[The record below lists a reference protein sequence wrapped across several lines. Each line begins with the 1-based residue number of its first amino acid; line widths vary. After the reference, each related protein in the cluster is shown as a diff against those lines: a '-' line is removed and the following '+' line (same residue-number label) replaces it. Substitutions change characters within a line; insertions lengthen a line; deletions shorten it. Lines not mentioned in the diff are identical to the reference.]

1 MLTDLTFL
9 DRGKRWPP
17 LTEEARL
24 KNYEENR
31 LLFEGEHAKVYKEQ
45 LKRIERVIGNFDQV
59 VSIATILNYQRLMT
73 LKIAD
78 LMFGEPPAITIADT
92 LKRGAKQDARQQVI
106 TKILLDTELLNA
118 AYMAAIDVSRYGD
131 ALILAYKNK
140 DVPAIEVTPPALW
153 FPVVDPSNIKRTLY
167 HVFGYQYLVN
177 EATKSY
183 ALKVQIHKIDDP
195 GSCEEHTY
203 ALTGSMGSFN
213 IGAEIPT
220 ETPTVETGLSV
231 CPVFRVSNVLTSD
244 RVFGLDDYDSI
255 DSIISELIVRV
266 SQISKVLDVHANPS
280 MSGPETAL
288 EQDPITKAWH
298 LRVGDYYPR
307 NSKEDP
313 APEYIVWDASLEAN
327 FKQIEFLVNQLY
339 SISEMGSAIFGD
351 MSSKSG
357 QVSSGSALRRLMVSP
372 LAKAKRVVNRFD
384 PVLKRL
390 VSVCAGMLGTD
401 IKPEE
406 LSITWNDGLP
416 DDEAESANIMSIRTG
431 GKATISQYSA
441 IKRLDNLSEEDT
453 DSELAQIQ
461 EETAAA
467 TPISLQTIDQN
478 VDDPA
483 NTASDAGKNV
493 NNTGKNANDT
503 GQAGGK

>member
-9 DRGKRWPP
+9 ERGKKWPP
-17 LTEEARL
+17 PSEEARL

-59 VSIATILNYQRLMT
+59 ISIATILNYQRLMT
-73 LKIAD
+73 IKIAD

-92 LKRGAKQDARQQVI
+92 QKRGAKEDARQQVI
-106 TKILLDTELLNA
+106 TKLLLDTELLNQ
-118 AYMAAIDVSRYGD
+118 AYMAAIDISRYGD
-131 ALILAYKNK
+131 GLLLAYKNG
-140 DVPAIEVTPPALW
+140 DSPAVEVTPPALW
-153 FPVVDPSNIKRTLY
+153 FPVVDKSNIKRTTH
-167 HVFGYQYLVN
+167 HVFGYQYCAD
-177 EATKSY
+177 EAKKKY
-183 ALKVQIHKIDDP
+183 ALKVQVHKVDDP

-203 ALTGSMGSFN
+203 ELTGSMGSYN
-213 IGAEIPT
+213 IGVEILT
-220 ETPTVETGLSV
+220 ESPSVDTGV
-231 CPVFRVSNVLTSD
+231 PACPVFRVSNVLTSD

-313 APEYIVWDASLEAN
+313 VPEYIVWDASLEAN

-339 SISEMGSAIFGD
+339 AISEMGSAIFGD
-351 MSSKSG
+351 MSSKTG

-390 VSVCAGMLGTD
+390 VSICAGMMGTE

-406 LSITWNDGLP
+406 ISITWNDGLP
-416 DDEAESANIMSIRTG
+416 DDEAEAANIMNIRTG
-431 GKATISQYSA
+431 GKATISQFSA

-453 DSELAQIQ
+453 ESELDQIQ
-461 EETAAA
+461 EETAAS
-467 TPISLQTIDQN
+467 TPITLSSIDQN
-478 VDDPA
+478 SND
-483 NTASDAGKNV
+483 SGGSK
-493 NNTGKNANDT
+493 NDT
-503 GQAGGK
+503 GQDGGK